1 MKKLIFFAALFA
13 ASTLFISCRT
23 IKSIP
28 EDKTSNQIIQ
38 LGQNCTT
45 NKDYS
50 SAEFCYNT
58 VIERYGSDPSV
69 YVEAKYELG
78 HTYLKQKKYDKAYA
92 TFTEVLSIYDS
103 FGSILP
109 GAYKKLC
116 NIGLSQ
122 IPEKKLKELEGVKAE

>member
-13 ASTLFISCRT
+13 SSALFISCRT

-92 TFTEVLSIYDS
+92 AFTEVLSIYDS

-122 IPEKKLKELEGVKAE
+122 IPEKKLKELAN